1 MVHKRK
7 PGMECAGV
15 EASKDFDGLTNEELL
30 TEYQKTGGLSLKQE
44 LVMRYVYIVR
54 SIAIQMRDV
63 YVSFAQI
70 EDIVN
75 EGVLVIMSALDK
87 FDPEKN
93 VKFETYISK
102 RIKGMVIDMARKQ
115 DWIPRSVRKNARDI
129 DEVTTKLYNELG
141 RYPTPEEIASYLNI
155 SLEKY
160 QEAQRKTTLYNVLSL
175 DLVLDEGG
183 ENKKTVYL
191 PSKDE
196 NEQPELKCLKKES
209 GEVLAEG
216 IRKLK
221 ENEQLVISM
230 YYVEELNMKQ
240 IAEVLSVSEPRVSQI
255 HANAVKK
262 LKTYLQKEYGEE
274 NR

>member
-1 MVHKRK
+1 
-7 PGMECAGV
+7 MECAGV

-30 TEYQKTGGLSLKQE
+30 TEYQKTGELSMKQE

-115 DWIPRSVRKNARDI
+115 DWMDR
-129 DEVTTKLYNELG
+129 
-141 RYPTPEEIASYLNI
+141 
-155 SLEKY
+155 
-160 QEAQRKTTLYNVLSL
+160 EA
-175 DLVLDEGG
+175 GPG
-183 ENKKTVYL
+183 
-191 PSKDE
+191 
-196 NEQPELKCLKKES
+196 
-209 GEVLAEG
+209 EG
-216 IRKLK
+216 IGDFRDS
-221 ENEQLVISM
+221 I
-230 YYVEELNMKQ
+230 
-240 IAEVLSVSEPRVSQI
+240 
-255 HANAVKK
+255 
-262 LKTYLQKEYGEE
+262 
-274 NR
+274 